1 MRKKTDT
8 QRQEQ
13 NCLSYFFLFLYIPAP
28 WVHSHLHRHCSN
40 RTYGSSQGPN
50 HIMALSPWVH
60 RQKCQSVVVGCLS
73 KETLFTSAKFPGVF
87 TGACC
92 DSISCAGHHLLC
104 LLLMAILATFFYY
117 FFIESHGTRLSEH
130 PGLQREDHHYVSPS
144 VCPCVDSWWWR
155 LWPELSQAREA
166 VGTLRR
172 ATETWTIWDLT
183 RSQVML
189 TALIILVLTRPANCS
204 IYSAG
209 QSMRATPSKREIY
222 IYIYRWSGQS

>member
-1 MRKKTDT
+1 MSPQAEVSICGSRLPFKGDT
-8 QRQEQ
+8 IHFCQV
-13 NCLSYFFLFLYIPAP
+13 S
-28 WVHSHLHRHCSN
+28 W
-40 RTYGSSQGPN
+40 G
-50 HIMALSPWVH
+50 VH
-60 RQKCQSVVVGCLS
+60 R
-73 KETLFTSAKFPGVF
+73 
-87 TGACC
+87 
-92 DSISCAGHHLLC
+92 C
-104 LLLMAILATFFYY
+104 LLWFNIMCRTPPTMSPANGNISYFFYY

-222 IYIYRWSGQS
+222 IYISVKWTKLSCDSSILSIHWA